1 MNSREGV
8 YFLFNIVKEIQN
20 SFENPVIFFTQ
31 KDYGEGIFTALTDVR
46 EALLAKAS
54 PDKISVIVNSFHH
67 QWLEAVHEVERFKK
81 RIKETPRD
89 VILNAIDF
97 TTQCATKRFKAMQK
111 YIEEVK
117 IVMVED
123 DHNKLLADI
132 KVVDEMKDIVCSA
145 LSEKKKYI
153 RSQADQTEYH
163 IKILDEI
170 EELMNWLDRQHDNL
184 AVTFCKVLN
193 LKVPIAPTDLTKTLQ
208 QVIGEVAAD
217 PTPEAQRVAELI
229 NKKGKALS
237 STIRISSLNDLEI
250 SKVIEKIQRLEER
263 IERLED
269 QHSSAVMALKHKAM
283 YLAERLQSLENIRA
297 SVKKLKALPNS
308 SSSINITDARDVHIF
323 NHLLPHHDRC
333 RLIEQLVQLWN
344 SAILEHDHE
353 SIISILSVVDLK
365 EIFSDD
371 KGCFTVDRYGRK
383 IYTKGEDEVK
393 YQLDEH
399 NELVPVK
406 DDDRH
411 VYFYDAC
418 GRYYINDTRERV
430 YKDHEGASE
439 YVLNKSGYLVK
450 VLEKVDGTEYYYDW
464 LGRYRVDEKGRHIY
478 CEEKSSEE
486 YEHDGLGNLV
496 KIHSDTFCYKPCP
509 IEPITTE
516 ENKYLQLEVG
526 TALKECIAAVVLHQP
541 NDPIIYLS
549 QMLIKYHYNVKD
561 REERII
567 QEQERLQIQQYIQ
580 SQAPKQTTPE
590 HSDTEDESATV
601 VDSNFLEYEHKTE
614 EEVEF

>member
-1 MNSREGV
+1 MNKREGIL
-8 YFLFNIVKEIQN
+8 FLFSIVREIRN

-31 KDYGEGIFTALTDVR
+31 KDYGETIYTALTDIR
-46 EALLAKAS
+46 EALLVKAP
-54 PDKISVIVNSFHH
+54 PDKVSAIVNSFHH
-67 QWLEAVHEVERFKK
+67 QWLEAVQEIEKFKK

-89 VILNAIDF
+89 VVLNAIDF
-97 TTQCATKRFKAMQK
+97 TKQCATKRYKLLQK
-111 YIEEVK
+111 YIEDLK
-117 IVMVED
+117 TIVAEEEYNM
-123 DHNKLLADI
+123 LTLDI
-132 KVVDEMKDIVCSA
+132 KIVDEMKDIVCSA

-163 IKILDEI
+163 VKIQDEI
-170 EELMNWLDRQHDNL
+170 EELLIWLDRQNDNL
-184 AVTFCKVLN
+184 AITFCKVLN
-193 LKVPIAPTDLTKTLQ
+193 LKVPVAPTDLTKTLK
-208 QVIGEVAAD
+208 QVIEEVAAD

-229 NKKGKALS
+229 NKKGKMLT

-250 SKVIEKIQRLEER
+250 SKVIEKIQSLEER

-269 QHSSAVMALKHKAM
+269 QNSSAVMALRHKAL
-283 YLAERLQSLENIRA
+283 YLEERLLSLENIRS
-297 SVKKLKALPNS
+297 SVKRLKALPS
-308 SSSINITDARDVHIF
+308 SASALSLSEARDVHIF

-333 RLIEQLVQLWN
+333 RLVEQLIQLWS

-365 EIFSDD
+365 EIFSDE

-383 IYTKGEDEVK
+383 IYTKADDEVK

-399 NELVPVK
+399 NELVPVR

-411 VYFYDAC
+411 VYFYDSC

-439 YVLNKSGYLVK
+439 YILNKSGYLVK

-464 LGRYRVDEKGRHIY
+464 LGRYRIDEKGRHIY
-478 CEEKSSEE
+478 CEEKSTEE

-516 ENKYLQLEVG
+516 ENKYLQAEVG
-526 TALKECIAAVVLHQP
+526 SALKECIAAVVLHQP
-541 NDPIIYLS
+541 NDPVIYLS
-549 QMLIKYHYNVKD
+549 ERLEKYHYNIKD
-561 REERII
+561 RQDRLI

-580 SQAPKQTTPE
+580 SQAPKHTTPE

-614 EEVEF
+614 DEIEF